1 VRSIEELE
9 VLLSLARSGERYC
22 SAAMAGTDS
31 GVPERIAAAA
41 LEALAARNLLDV
53 RIAEA
58 VLYRLDPTSEA
69 ARVSVERTIA
79 AVRQDRAAVLK
90 TILSGAAA
98 RDFADAF
105 RVTGKRRTD
114 G

>member
-1 VRSIEELE
+1 M
-9 VLLSLARSGERYC
+9 LLSLARGSGRYC
-22 SAAMAGTDS
+22 SAAMVSAER

-41 LEALAARNLLDV
+41 LEALASRNLLDV

-58 VLYRLDPTSEA
+58 VLYRLDPASEST
-69 ARVSVERTIA
+69 RTCVERTIA
-79 AVRQDRAAVLK
+79 AAREDRAAVLRS
-90 TILSGAAA
+90 ILSGSAA

-105 RVTGKRRTD
+105 RVAGKRRSD